1 MYNYMNYNP
10 NQGYMD
16 RLNQLQQMQQAQQYQ
31 QPMQQMQQP
40 QQQTQGV
47 IPVGSIEEVRAYNN
61 YFDGQP
67 HYFVDNVSNKIYI
80 KQLGMNGIPSITVYS
95 VDNSAKKQEE
105 CYCTKEEYNA
115 LKSDLDNYKNVLE
128 DLLNKLGGVKDE

>member
-31 QPMQQMQQP
+31 QPIQQMQQQP
-40 QQQTQGV
+40 QQQGI
-47 IPVGSIEEVRAYNN
+47 IPVGSIEEVKAFNN

-67 HYFVDNVSNKIYI
+67 HYFIDNVSNKIYI
-80 KQLGMNGIPSITVYS
+80 KQLGMNGIPSVTTYS
-95 VDNSAKKQEE
+95 VDNTVEKQEE

-115 LKSDLDNYKNVLE
+115 LKSDLESYKSVLE
-128 DLLNKLGGVKDE
+128 DLLNKLGGLNDE

>member
-31 QPMQQMQQP
+31 QPMQQMQQQP
-40 QQQTQGV
+40 QQQGIV
-47 IPVGSIEEVRAYNN
+47 PVGSIEEVRAFNN

-67 HYFVDNVSNKIYI
+67 HYFIDNVSNRIYI
-80 KQLGMNGIPSITVYS
+80 KQLGMNGIPSITTYS
-95 VDNSAKKQEE
+95 VDNTAEKQEE
-105 CYCTKEEYNA
+105 SYCTKEEYNA
-115 LKSDLDNYKNVLE
+115 LKSDLESYKSVLE
-128 DLLNKLGGVKDE
+128 DLLNKLGGIKDE

>member
-31 QPMQQMQQP
+31 QPIQQMQQQS
-40 QQQTQGV
+40 QQQGI
-47 IPVGSIEEVRAYNN
+47 IPVGSIEEVKAFNN

-67 HYFVDNVSNKIYI
+67 HYFIDNVSNKIYI
-80 KQLGMNGIPSITVYS
+80 KQLGMNGIPSVTTYS
-95 VDNSAKKQEE
+95 VDNTAEKQEE

-115 LKSDLDNYKNVLE
+115 LKSDLESYKSVLE